1 MAQQV
6 NVVLVDDL
14 DGTPAE
20 ETVTFGLDGI
30 TYEIDL
36 HAENAARL
44 RDSLAEWV
52 GHGRRVGGA
61 RPRKAGASKPAARRP
76 ASGTDTT
83 AIREWA
89 RSNGHQVSERGR
101 IKAEV
106 IEAYNAANEG

>member
-14 DGTPAE
+14 DGTPAD

-30 TYEIDL
+30 SYEIDL
-36 HAENAARL
+36 TADHAAQL

-52 GHGRRVGGA
+52 GHGRRVGGT
-61 RPRKAGASKPAARRP
+61 RRKGNRSVTKRSSVGADNA
-76 ASGTDTT
+76 T
-83 AIREWA
+83 IREWA
-89 RSNGHQVSERGR
+89 RANGHEVSERGR

-106 IEAYNAANEG
+106 IEAFNEANG

>member
-14 DGTPAE
+14 DGTPAD

-36 HAENAARL
+36 TTDNAGRL
-44 RDSLAEWV
+44 RDSIAEWV

-61 RPRKAGASKPAARRP
+61 RRKGSKSVTKR
-76 ASGTDTT
+76 SSVGSDSTT
-83 AIREWA
+83 IREWA
-89 RSNGHQVSERGR
+89 RANGHQVSDRGR
-101 IKAEV
+101 IKADV
-106 IEAYNAANEG
+106 IEAFNAANGD

>member
-30 TYEIDL
+30 AYEIDL
-36 HAENAARL
+36 HADNAARL

-52 GHGRRVGGA
+52 GHGRRVGGQ
-61 RPRKAGASKPAARRP
+61 RRKGNRSATKRSSVGSD
-76 ASGTDTT
+76 STT
-83 AIREWA
+83 IREWA
-89 RSNGHQVSERGR
+89 RANGYQVSDRGR
-101 IKAEV
+101 IKAEI
-106 IEAYNAANEG
+106 IEAFNAANGG